1 MGFWKPRVLPSLG
14 WTDENSALRMSRGAE
29 VLPVQPVEATFAEQ
43 RVRSI
48 QASYRR
54 ALSTWAADLLT
65 LRREGTLLTQWVKPR
80 CDPDFDSDR
89 RVA

>member
-1 MGFWKPRVLPSLG
+1 MQS
-14 WTDENSALRMSRGAE
+14 
-29 VLPVQPVEATFAEQ
+29 VEATFAEQ
-43 RVRSI
+43 RVRLI

-65 LRREGTLLTQWVKPR
+65 LRREGTLLTRWVEPR
-80 CDPDFDSDR
+80 SDPDFDSDR

>member
-1 MGFWKPRVLPSLG
+1 MGFHGPRVLPIRG
-14 WTDENSALRMSRGAE
+14 CTDERLATRMCRGAE
-29 VLPVQPVEATFAEQ
+29 VPSVQSVETTFAEQ

-65 LRREGTLLTQWVKPR
+65 LRRDGTLLTQWVEPR
-80 CDPDFDSDR
+80 RDPDFDSDR